1 MYFIWHLNLP
11 QSFRFCCQATLLKVH
26 TQRIIIGFLSAAVNL
41 NSLKIPCHFVCRSG
55 WGLVPFQRARR
66 GPSAFRSVRAPVIS
80 LFFFFHSK
88 ETGLSEK
95 KKEKTSAL
103 QLFRG
108 KNRVECLF
116 LCIPQTYV
124 TNWGWQHGPQYL
136 NGSWCLYCDGYDLTW
151 WAINMSD
158 MTQMSSERIR
168 Q

>member
-26 TQRIIIGFLSAAVNL
+26 TQRIIRGFLSAAVNL
-41 NSLKIPCHFVCRSG
+41 NSLKIPGHFVCRLG
-55 WGLVPFQRARR
+55 WCLVPFQRARR
-66 GPSAFRSVRAPVIS
+66 GPSVRATS
-80 LFFFFHSK
+80 FLFFFFFTQRKQAS
-88 ETGLSEK
+88 LR
-95 KKEKTSAL
+95 KKEKPSAL

-108 KNRVECLF
+108 KNRVECL
-116 LCIPQTYV
+116 LCILQTYV
-124 TNWGWQHGPQYL
+124 ANWGWQHGPQYL

-158 MTQMSSERIR
+158 MTQMSSERIW